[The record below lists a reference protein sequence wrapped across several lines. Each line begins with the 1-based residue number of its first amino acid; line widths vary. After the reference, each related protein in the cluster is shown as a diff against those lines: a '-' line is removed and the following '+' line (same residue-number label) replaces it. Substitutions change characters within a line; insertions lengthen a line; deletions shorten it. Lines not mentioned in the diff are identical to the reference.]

1 MAYVGSTGLSTAPHL
16 HFEVLVGGVHRNP
29 ARALASAEAGPALT
43 GAELARFEQQRDAV
57 AFALEQPAGIV
68 RGKSQGVLNV
78 SVLKDGKAQPAT
90 VKAQVRNLLGQS
102 RSLSFREVREGEA
115 IYYLSQF
122 PFDQETLHFKVDVQ
136 SGGGPLNSF
145 EFDQQ
150 FFPDE

>member
-1 MAYVGSTGLSTAPHL
+1 MRRPVLFLLALCLSLPAVAAERL
-16 HFEVLVGGVHRNP
+16 QKFADVDVHYSAFNSSFLQP
-29 ARALASAEAGPALT
+29 EIASA
-43 GAELARFEQQRDAV
+43 
-57 AFALEQPAGIV
+57 AGIV
-68 RGKSQGVLNV
+68 RGRTQGVLNV

-122 PFDQETLHFKVDVQ
+122 PFEKETLHFKVDVQ

-145 EFDQQ
+145 EFAQE